1 MLIASLTIL
10 ILITGL
16 KQNICKESHQ
26 YGEPSM
32 VNPKSIEAVKTVS
45 EHLTS
50 QLSENHDSRKW
61 TFVISDYVPYVYAST
76 IQDSLQCTVCEGY
89 VDSSDKGIH
98 AGH

>member
-16 KQNICKESHQ
+16 KQNICK
-26 YGEPSM
+26 PS
-32 VNPKSIEAVKTVS
+32 VWRVVHVFT
-45 EHLTS
+45 TS

-61 TFVISDYVPYVYAST
+61 AFAISDYVPYVYVST
-76 IQDSLQCTVCEGY
+76 IQDSLQCTVCEEY
-89 VDSSDKGIH
+89 VDSSDKDIH